1 MSDIKSQKVVI
12 DKSEENIFNFISDFT
27 NFSQLFPPQVNDL
40 KITKDTCSF
49 SIDGM
54 PNVSLRITERTPF
67 SCVVMSAEDGKLPFE
82 LKCCLEKVSKD
93 KCQAQFHFTAEL
105 NMMMKMMVEKPLT
118 NFLNLLAEK
127 LREIKS

>member
-118 NFLNLLAEK
+118 NFLNILAEK

>member
-1 MSDIKSQKVVI
+1 MSDIKSQTVVI

-67 SCVVMSAEDGKLPFE
+67 SCVVMSAEDGNFPFE
-82 LKCCLEKVSKD
+82 LKCCLEKVSED

>member
-1 MSDIKSQKVVI
+1 MSDIKSQTVVI

-54 PNVSLRITERTPF
+54 PNVSLRMTERTPF
-67 SCVVMSAEDGKLPFE
+67 SCVAMSAEDGKLPFE